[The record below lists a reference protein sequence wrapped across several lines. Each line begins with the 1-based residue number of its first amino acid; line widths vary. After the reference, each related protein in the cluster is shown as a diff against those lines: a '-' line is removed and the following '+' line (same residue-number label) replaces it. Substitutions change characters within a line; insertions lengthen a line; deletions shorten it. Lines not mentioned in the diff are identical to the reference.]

1 MNTES
6 SVPALI
12 VGAGP
17 VGMTMAAALT
27 RHGVG
32 VRIIDKSPTPT
43 DKSKA
48 LVIWARTL
56 ELLDTVASA
65 EPFLRAGRF
74 VKAANINGSGKR
86 VAHIPFEAPGTPYP
100 KQLMLAQ
107 SETERLLTEHLRSV
121 GVNIERSVELTALT
135 AQGDRVRATLRR
147 ADGREESVRCDWL
160 LGCDGAHSI
169 V

>member
-1 MNTES
+1 MNSEN
-6 SVPALI
+6 SVAALI

-48 LVIWARTL
+48 LVLWARTL

-65 EPFLRAGRF
+65 EPFVKAGGF
-74 VKAANINGSGKR
+74 VHAANINGGGKR
-86 VAHIPFEAPGTPYP
+86 VARIPFEPAGTPYP
-100 KQLMLAQ
+100 QPLMLAQ
-107 SETERLLTEHLRSV
+107 SETERLLTEHLRNV
-121 GVNIERSVELTALT
+121 G
-135 AQGDRVRATLRR
+135 
-147 ADGREESVRCDWL
+147 
-160 LGCDGAHSI
+160 
-169 V
+169 